1 MLYFSHRTASWPLPR
16 LILLIHALILC
27 FPAAVVAK
35 PYKAGE
41 IYTPEA
47 RLYGKYVFSMRSAKG
62 SGVIS
67 AFFLW
72 KDGSEQEGNLWEE
85 VDIEVFGKDNAE
97 TWQSNIITGMD
108 SSRIVDEAIHEHDF
122 SFGDEF
128 HTFTLEWTPDSL
140 TWYVDGAVVRTE
152 DTVSSEQVAELVS
165 PAQLRFNLWA
175 SVDPAWV
182 GDWDDAILP
191 VFMHVDWVEYYA
203 WNDTDGGFESQPLWR
218 DDFDDFDSELWAKAD
233 WTFADNRA
241 DFIPENAYG
250 RLLIQFVQLIEL
262 CKLLIGRTPE
272 FRRRQRGVSGIG
284 VGRVFILLP
293 LAETQSTPSIKARIC
308 SHGENGVTCHARKKA
323 GYLSR
328 IRRSIPLDT

>member
-241 DFIPENAYG
+241 DFIPENAYVQNGLLVLALTHEGSGGSSSSSSSSSNSASSSSGG
-250 RLLIQFVQLIEL
+250 RPNSGGGSEGCLGLVLGGFLYFFL
-262 CKLLIGRTPE
+262 S
-272 FRRRQRGVSGIG
+272 RRRRAR
-284 VGRVFILLP
+284 RV
-293 LAETQSTPSIKARIC
+293 
-308 SHGENGVTCHARKKA
+308 
-323 GYLSR
+323 
-328 IRRSIPLDT
+328 